1 MSLIPVFVKLT
12 QNQKNKLIRGYKKR
26 EPVNLKL
33 QFSNENE
40 GNRIYVTKIQYN
52 KITKGL
58 KPVVITFNERHY
70 KSIDKDTK
78 NGGSL
83 LSSLLPTLGKIATK
97 TMPIIK
103 KIAGPITSGIASALG
118 SLGIEKIFGSGA
130 NFHNSKIGDI
140 VKALAI
146 VQNEITKLPKKE
158 KEKFDKVM
166 MMSGNGQMEGG
177 FLSAILGALGIP
189 MILKLLGSGL
199 HNDPVS
205 GFKTHPKKI
214 PIAQNQNQ
222 NQPIIKNSEGTSL
235 EYKWLPYEPQFD
247 DHEIIGVKGYGIK
260 KRSKKKT
267 HGQGIL
273 FGNSKN
279 NPFRNVPLL
288 NLIF

>member
-40 GNRIYVTKIQYN
+40 GNRIYVTKTQYN

-83 LSSLLPTLGKIATK
+83 LSSLLPALGKIATK

-103 KIAGPITSGIASALG
+103 KIAGPVTSGIASALG
-118 SLGIEKIFGSGA
+118 SLGIDKIFGSGA
-130 NFHNSKIGDI
+130 NFHNSKVGDI

-146 VQNEITKLPKKE
+146 IQNELTKLPKKE

-166 MMSGNGQMEGG
+166 MMSGNGQEGG
-177 FLSAILGALGIP
+177 FLSTILGALGIP

-214 PIAQNQNQ
+214 PISQNQKQ
-222 NQPIIKNSEGTSL
+222 NQPIIKNPEGSSL
-235 EYKWLPYEPQFD
+235 KYKWLPYEPQFE
-247 DHEIIGVKGYGIK
+247 DHEIIEYKGKGIKK
-260 KRSKKKT
+260 KRSKKT
-267 HGQGIL
+267 HGEGIL
-273 FGNSKN
+273 FGQNS
-279 NPFRNVPLL
+279 PFKNVPLL
-288 NLIF
+288 NILF

>member
-40 GNRIYVTKIQYN
+40 GNRIYVTKTQYN

-78 NGGSL
+78 NGGLL
-83 LSSLLPTLGKIATK
+83 LSSLLPALGKIATK

-103 KIAGPITSGIASALG
+103 KIAGPVTSGIASALS

-146 VQNEITKLPKKE
+146 VQNELSKLPKKE

-177 FLSAILGALGIP
+177 FLSGILAALGVP

-205 GFKTHPKKI
+205 EFKTHPKKI
-214 PIAQNQNQ
+214 PIPTQNQ
-222 NQPIIKNSEGTSL
+222 QPIIKNPEGTSL

-247 DHEIIGVKGYGIK
+247 DHEIIGTKGYGIKK

>member
-12 QNQKNKLIRGYKKR
+12 QNQKKKLIRGYKKR

-40 GNRIYVTKIQYN
+40 GNRIYVTKTQYN

-78 NGGSL
+78 TGGSL
-83 LSSLLPTLGKIATK
+83 LSSLLPALGKIAGK

-103 KIAGPITSGIASALG
+103 KIAGPVSTGIASALG
-118 SLGIEKIFGSGA
+118 SLGIEKLFGSGA
-130 NFHNSKIGDI
+130 NFHNSKVGDI

-146 VQNEITKLPKKE
+146 VQHELTKLPKKE

-166 MMSGNGQMEGG
+166 MYGNGEMNGG
-177 FLSAILGALGIP
+177 FLLSTILGAIGIP
-189 MILKLLGSGL
+189 MIMKLLGSGL
-199 HNDPVS
+199 HNSPK
-205 GFKTHPKKI
+205 GGYKTHPKTI
-214 PIAQNQNQ
+214 PIPKNG
-222 NQPIIKNSEGTSL
+222 NQPIIKNPEGTSL

-247 DHEIIGVKGYGIK
+247 EHEMIEYKGRGVKKG
-260 KRSKKKT
+260 SKKKT
-267 HGQGIL
+267 HGRGII
-273 FGNSKN
+273 FGQHSPFKN
-279 NPFRNVPLL
+279 IPLL
-288 NLIF
+288 NILF

>member
-12 QNQKNKLIRGYKKR
+12 QYQKNKLIRGYKKR
-26 EPVNLKL
+26 EPVKLKL

-40 GNRIYVTKIQYN
+40 GNRIYVTKTQYN

-70 KSIDKDTK
+70 KSIDKDNK
-78 NGGSL
+78 SGGSF
-83 LSSLLPTLGKIATK
+83 LSSLLPALGKIATK

-103 KIAGPITSGIASALG
+103 KIAGPVTSGIASALG

-130 NFHNSKIGDI
+130 NFHNSKVGDI

-146 VQNEITKLPKKE
+146 VQNELTKLSKKE

-166 MMSGNGQMEGG
+166 MMSGNGEMNGG
-177 FLSAILGALGIP
+177 FLLSSILGAIGIP
-189 MILKLLGSGL
+189 MIMKLLGSGL
-199 HNDPVS
+199 HNSPK
-205 GFKTHPKKI
+205 GGYKTHPKTI
-214 PIAQNQNQ
+214 PIPKNG
-222 NQPIIKNSEGTSL
+222 NQPIIKNPEGSSL

-260 KRSKKKT
+260 KGSKKKHT
-267 HGQGIL
+267 DKGSYLETKTTRFETCHY
-273 FGNSKN
+273 
-279 NPFRNVPLL
+279 
-288 NLIF
+288 

>member
-40 GNRIYVTKIQYN
+40 GNRIYVTKTQYN

-83 LSSLLPTLGKIATK
+83 LSSLLPALGKIATK
-97 TMPIIK
+97 TMPIFK
-103 KIAGPITSGIASALG
+103 KIAGPVTSGISSALAN
-118 SLGIEKIFGSGA
+118 LGIEKIFGSGT
-130 NFHNSKIGDI
+130 NFHNSKVGDI

-146 VQNEITKLPKKE
+146 VQNELIKMPKKE

-166 MMSGNGQMEGG
+166 MMSGNGKMDGG
-177 FLSAILGALGIP
+177 FLLSSILGAIGIP
-189 MILKLLGSGL
+189 MIMKLLGSGL
-199 HNDPVS
+199 HNDPVY

-214 PIAQNQNQ
+214 PISQNQNQ
-222 NQPIIKNSEGTSL
+222 NQPIIKNPEGSSL
-235 EYKWLPYEPQFD
+235 KYKWLPYEPQFE
-247 DHEIIGVKGYGIK
+247 DHEIIEYKGKGIK
-260 KRSKKKT
+260 KKDQKYTEKAYYSAKTAPSKT
-267 HGQGIL
+267 SHY
-273 FGNSKN
+273 
-279 NPFRNVPLL
+279 
-288 NLIF
+288 

>member
-40 GNRIYVTKIQYN
+40 GNRIYVTKTQYN

-58 KPVVITFNERHY
+58 KPVVITINERHY

-78 NGGSL
+78 SGGSL
-83 LSSLLPTLGKIATK
+83 LSSLLPALGKIATK

-103 KIAGPITSGIASALG
+103 KIAGPAMSGIASALS
-118 SLGIEKIFGSGA
+118 SLGIEKLFGSGT
-130 NFHNSKIGDI
+130 NFHNSKVGDI

-146 VQNEITKLPKKE
+146 VQHELTKLPKKE

-166 MMSGNGQMEGG
+166 MMSGNGEMNGG
-177 FLSAILGALGIP
+177 FLLSSILGAIGLP
-189 MILKLLGSGL
+189 MIMKILGSGL
-199 HNDPVS
+199 HNTPK
-205 GFKTHPKKI
+205 GGYKTHPKTI
-214 PIAQNQNQ
+214 PIPKNANQT
-222 NQPIIKNSEGTSL
+222 IIKNPEGSSL

-247 DHEIIGVKGYGIK
+247 EHEMIEYKGKGVKK
-260 KRSKKKT
+260 KRSKKT
-267 HGQGIL
+267 HGEGVI
-273 FGNSKN
+273 FGQNS
-279 NPFRNVPLL
+279 PFRNVPLL
-288 NLIF
+288 NILF

>member
-40 GNRIYVTKIQYN
+40 GNRIYVTKTQYN

-78 NGGSL
+78 SGGSL
-83 LSSLLPTLGKIATK
+83 LSSLLPALGKIVTK

-103 KIAGPITSGIASALG
+103 KIAGPAMSGIASALS

-130 NFHNSKIGDI
+130 NFHNSKVADI
-140 VKALAI
+140 VKALLI
-146 VQNEITKLPKKE
+146 VQHELSKLPKKE

-166 MMSGNGQMEGG
+166 MMSGNGEMNGG
-177 FLSAILGALGIP
+177 FLLSSILGAIGIP
-189 MILKLLGSGL
+189 MIMKLLGSGL
-199 HNDPVS
+199 HNTPK
-205 GFKTHPKKI
+205 GGYKTHPKTI
-214 PIAQNQNQ
+214 PIPIPKNG
-222 NQPIIKNSEGTSL
+222 NQPIIKNPEGSSL

-247 DHEIIGVKGYGIK
+247 EHEMIEYKGRGIK
-260 KRSKKKT
+260 KVSKKKHT
-267 HGQGIL
+267 ETE
-273 FGNSKN
+273 FYSENRAPSKIY
-279 NPFRNVPLL
+279 LC
-288 NLIF
+288 

>member
-40 GNRIYVTKIQYN
+40 GNRIYVTKTQYN

-78 NGGSL
+78 SGGSL
-83 LSSLLPTLGKIATK
+83 LSSLLPALGKIATK

-103 KIAGPITSGIASALG
+103 KIAGPAMSGIASALS

-130 NFHNSKIGDI
+130 NFHNSKVGDI

-146 VQNEITKLPKKE
+146 VQHELTKLPKKE

-166 MMSGNGQMEGG
+166 MMSGNGEMEGG
-177 FLSAILGALGIP
+177 FLSGILAALGVP

-205 GFKTHPKKI
+205 GYKIHPKKI
-214 PIAQNQNQ
+214 PIAQNQNQNQNQ

-260 KRSKKKT
+260 KKDQKKEKGSYLGTAKT
-267 HGQGIL
+267 T
-273 FGNSKN
+273 
-279 NPFRNVPLL
+279 PFETCLY
-288 NLIF
+288 

>member
-40 GNRIYVTKIQYN
+40 GNRIYVTKTQYN

-83 LSSLLPTLGKIATK
+83 LSSLLPALGKIATK

-103 KIAGPITSGIASALG
+103 KIAGPAMSGIASAL
-118 SLGIEKIFGSGA
+118 SALGIEKIFGSGA
-130 NFHNSKIGDI
+130 NFHNSKICDI

-146 VQNEITKLPKKE
+146 VQNELTKLPKKE

-166 MMSGNGQMEGG
+166 MMSGNGQMHGG
-177 FLSAILGALGIP
+177 FLSALLGAIGIP

-199 HNDPVS
+199 HNSPK
-205 GFKTHPKKI
+205 GGYKTHPKTI
-214 PIAQNQNQ
+214 PIPKNQ
-222 NQPIIKNSEGTSL
+222 NQPIIK
-235 EYKWLPYEPQFD
+235 
-247 DHEIIGVKGYGIK
+247 
-260 KRSKKKT
+260 
-267 HGQGIL
+267 IL
-273 FGNSKN
+273 KA
-279 NPFRNVPLL
+279 LH
-288 NLIF
+288 